1 MDVSK
6 AKNVVIVLLL
16 VFNVFLLANM
26 LIFRSSQGVSK
37 ETLENTR
44 LILEQRGIRLECEIP
59 SKPGGNS
66 RLVYIK
72 SELDGGNIAE
82 RLLGPEYEVSGD
94 GSRFFS
100 NDGKIEFTGID
111 SFIYTAENAARVRE
125 AAGMMEAE
133 EAAMK
138 FMKEKGLLAG
148 KYVLDR
154 SEENGDG
161 GWTLDYIETYGG
173 SLLFDNYFSITLR
186 GREVSRLEYR
196 RHQFKGFSNE
206 NIEKF
211 EAYQALL
218 TYFKGKSNM
227 VITSIDSGYKLE
239 EPSMGDVETVE
250 LLPVWRVKIK
260 GMHEPVYISPHDT

>member
-82 RLLGPEYEVSGD
+82 RLLGTKYEASGD
-94 GSRFFS
+94 GSHFFS
-100 NDGKIEFTGID
+100 SNGKIEFTGID
-111 SFIYTAENAARVRE
+111 SFIYTAGTEARAQDAVSVK
-125 AAGMMEAE
+125 EAE
-133 EAAMK
+133 DAAMK

-173 SLLFDNYFSITLR
+173 SLLFDNCFSITLR

-206 NIEKF
+206 NIEQF

-218 TYFKGKSNM
+218 AYFKEKSDM